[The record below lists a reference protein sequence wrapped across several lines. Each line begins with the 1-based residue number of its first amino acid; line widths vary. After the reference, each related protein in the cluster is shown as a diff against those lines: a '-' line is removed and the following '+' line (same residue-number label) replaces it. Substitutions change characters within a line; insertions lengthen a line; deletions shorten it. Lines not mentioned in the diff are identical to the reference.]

1 MAGGHEP
8 RDRLPEPNGRV
19 TQRDV
24 YEMVRDLRNDVAANF
39 VSKAELRMWVVLG
52 LVGGQGVT
60 AIVTQLVT
68 GTKPVA
74 QAAWVVARIRGM
86 V

>member
-1 MAGGHEP
+1 MGRHHEEREP
-8 RDRLPEPNGRV
+8 PPEPNGRI
-19 TQRDV
+19 THRDV
-24 YEMVRDLRNDVAANF
+24 YEMVRDLRNEVSDNF

-60 AIVTQLVT
+60 AIVTQLAT
-68 GTKPVA
+68 GMKPVT
-74 QAAWVVARIRGM
+74 QAAWIVARVRGL